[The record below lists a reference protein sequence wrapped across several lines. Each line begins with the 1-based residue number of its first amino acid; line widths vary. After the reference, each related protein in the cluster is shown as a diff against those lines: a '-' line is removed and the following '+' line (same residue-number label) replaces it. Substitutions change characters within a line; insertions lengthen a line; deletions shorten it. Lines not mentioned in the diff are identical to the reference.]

1 MNLVAF
7 NGSLAAILDSW
18 FFALPYAFWILFA
31 LIALI
36 SAVSYAARQLTAS
49 GSVAAFL
56 VGFGSTWILG
66 FGALAT
72 LLFFF
77 ITAGVLSK
85 LSKKIMGKEIDRI
98 QLKGGRRDAM
108 QVWANGLFALIGA
121 LLYAASPSVLYLVM
135 FGASVAEAASDT
147 FAGDVGVLSR
157 TDPISIMT
165 GRPMKRGLSGAVSPL
180 GLVSGMLGA
189 LLIAFTVWALLLP
202 PSWRS
207 LKEVSVIAL
216 AAFFGCLVD
225 SVLGATVQ
233 AHYWD
238 EESDTIT
245 EHPQR
250 GGRTLPL
257 ERGVR
262 WFDND
267 VVNLVSNG
275 VASVLGY
282 SLMAIFS

>member
-1 MNLVAF
+1 MNLVPF
-7 NGSLAAILDSW
+7 NGSLAALLDRW
-18 FFALPYAFWILFA
+18 FFALPSAFWILFF
-31 LIALI
+31 LMALI
-36 SAVSYAARQLTAS
+36 SMAAYAARQLTAS

-85 LSKKIMGKEIDRI
+85 LSKRIRGKEMDRM
-98 QLKGGRRDAM
+98 QAKGGRRDAM
-108 QVWANGLFALIGA
+108 QVWANGLFALIAA
-121 LLYAASPSVLYLVM
+121 LLYARSPSPLFLVV

-157 TDPISIMT
+157 TDPVSIMT

-180 GLVSGMLGA
+180 GLVSGMIGS
-189 LLIAFTVWALLLP
+189 LLTAFTVWALLLS
-202 PSWRS
+202 PSWAS
-207 LKEVSVIAL
+207 LKEVSVIAG

-238 EESDTIT
+238 EEGDTIT
-245 EHPQR
+245 EHAHKD
-250 GGRTLPL
+250 GRPLPL
-257 ERGVR
+257 ERGLR

-267 VVNLVSNG
+267 VVNLVSGG
-275 VASVLGY
+275 VASVLAY
-282 SLMAIFS
+282 SLMAILS

>member
-1 MNLVAF
+1 MNLVPF
-7 NGSLAAILDSW
+7 NGSLAALLDSW
-18 FFALPYAFWILFA
+18 FFSLPHAFWLLLVLMAIVA
-31 LIALI
+31 IA
-36 SAVSYAARQLTAS
+36 AYGARQLTAS
-49 GSVAAFL
+49 GAVAAFL
-56 VGFGSTWILG
+56 VGFGTTWVLG
-66 FGALAT
+66 FGALGT

-85 LSKKIMGKEIDRI
+85 VSKRIRGKEMAGL
-98 QLKGGRRDAM
+98 QAKGGRRDAM
-108 QVWANGLFALIGA
+108 QVWANGLFALMAA
-121 LLYAASPSVLYLVM
+121 LLYALSPSPLYLVA

-157 TDPISIMT
+157 TDPVSILT

-180 GLVSGMLGA
+180 GLASGMIGA
-189 LLIAFTVWALLLP
+189 LLIACTVWALLLP
-202 PSWRS
+202 SSWAS
-207 LKEVSVIAL
+207 LKEVSVIAT
-216 AAFFGCLVD
+216 AAFFGCLID

-245 EHPQR
+245 EHPEK
-250 GGRTLPL
+250 GGRSLPL

-267 VVNLVSNG
+267 MVNLVSNG
-275 VASVLGY
+275 VASLLAY
-282 SLMAIFS
+282 SLMAILS